1 MKRQILLLAAFCMCA
16 LLHAQERYEK
26 EMFVSSRGDTLL
38 YRLLRPADMKEG
50 EKYPLV
56 LFMHGAGERGTD
68 NELQLVHGGNMFLN
82 PVNREEY
89 PAFVL
94 APQCPPSSYWA
105 YPSRPGSFA
114 PYDMPEEVPITP
126 IFMTLKDL
134 LDDFLA
140 MPEVDPD
147 RVYLIG
153 LSMGGMAV
161 YDLAVRFPDIFA
173 AAVPICGTV
182 NPSRLAAAK
191 SVKFRIFHGDADTT
205 VPVEGSREAYRALK
219 KAGAS
224 VEYTE
229 FPGCGHGSWNPAF
242 CRPDFMS
249 WLFSRRRGE

>member
-1 MKRQILLLAAFCMCA
+1 
-16 LLHAQERYEK
+16 
-26 EMFVSSRGDTLL
+26 
-38 YRLLRPADMKEG
+38 
-50 EKYPLV
+50 
-56 LFMHGAGERGTD
+56 
-68 NELQLVHGGNMFLN
+68 
-82 PVNREEY
+82 
-89 PAFVL
+89 
-94 APQCPPSSYWA
+94 
-105 YPSRPGSFA
+105 
-114 PYDMPEEVPITP
+114 
-126 IFMTLKDL
+126 
-134 LDDFLA
+134 
-140 MPEVDPD
+140 
-147 RVYLIG
+147 
-153 LSMGGMAV
+153 MGGMAV